1 MIRGIIFD
9 CYGVLVH
16 GSLDYLR
23 SLTSESDRQA
33 FNELSHAS
41 DRGYISR
48 ADYIL
53 GVGKLINRTSEDIE
67 HIIAR
72 QEVRSPE
79 MLEFVAS
86 LRADY
91 KIAMLS
97 NVGRGSIERLFG
109 EEELKNLFEVV
120 LLSSEVGL
128 TKPGVE
134 IYQLA
139 ASRLGLLPEECL
151 MVDDIAVNVEGAKAA
166 GMQGVQFKDI
176 QQCRQEVMVAVKG
189 VHA

>member
-1 MIRGIIFD
+1 VIKGIIFD

-23 SLTSESDRQA
+23 SLTSENDRQA

-48 ADYIL
+48 TDYIL
-53 GVGKLINRTSEDIE
+53 GVGKLINRMPKDIE
-67 HIIAR
+67 QVITR

-79 MLEFVAS
+79 MLEFVTS
-86 LRADY
+86 LRANY
-91 KIAMLS
+91 KTAMLS
-97 NVGRGSIERLFG
+97 NVGRGSVERLFG

-120 LLSSEVGL
+120 VLSSEVGV
-128 TKPGVE
+128 TKPGVA
-134 IYQLA
+134 IYQLT

-151 MVDDIAVNVEGAKAA
+151 MIDDIAVNVEGAKAA
-166 GMQGVQFKDI
+166 GMQAVQFKDI
-176 QQCRQEVMVAVKG
+176 QQCKQEVIVAVKG
-189 VHA
+189 VYA

>member
-23 SLTSESDRQA
+23 SLASQDDRQV
-33 FNELSHAS
+33 FNDLSHAS

-48 ADYIL
+48 AEYIES
-53 GVGKLINRTSEDIE
+53 VGKLINHTPQEINDIV
-67 HIIAR
+67 AR

-86 LRADY
+86 LRVHY

-97 NVGRGSIERLFG
+97 NVGRGAIERLFN
-109 EEELKNLFEVV
+109 EEELESLFEVV

-139 ASRLGLLPEECL
+139 ASRLGLAPEECL

-176 QQCRQEVMVAVKG
+176 QQCKQEIDVATKEVY
-189 VHA
+189 A

>member
-1 MIRGIIFD
+1 MIKGIIFD

-23 SLTSESDRQA
+23 SLTSENDRQA

-48 ADYIL
+48 TDYIL
-53 GVGKLINRTSEDIE
+53 GVGKLINRMPKDIE
-67 HIIAR
+67 QVITR

-79 MLEFVAS
+79 MLEFVTS
-86 LRADY
+86 LRANY
-91 KIAMLS
+91 KTAMLS
-97 NVGRGSIERLFG
+97 NVGRGSVERLFG

-120 LLSSEVGL
+120 VLSSEVGV
-128 TKPGVE
+128 TKPGVA
-134 IYQLA
+134 IYQLT

-151 MVDDIAVNVEGAKAA
+151 MIDDIAVNVEGAKAA
-166 GMQGVQFKDI
+166 GMQAVQFKDI
-176 QQCRQEVMVAVKG
+176 QQCKQEVIVAVKG
-189 VHA
+189 VYA

>member
-1 MIRGIIFD
+1 VIKGIIFD

-23 SLTSESDRQA
+23 SLTSENDRQA

-48 ADYIL
+48 TDYIL
-53 GVGKLINRTSEDIE
+53 GVGKLINRMPKDIE
-67 HIIAR
+67 QVITR

-79 MLEFVAS
+79 MLEFVTS
-86 LRADY
+86 LRANY
-91 KIAMLS
+91 KTAMLS
-97 NVGRGSIERLFG
+97 NVGRGSVERLFG

-120 LLSSEVGL
+120 VLSSEVGV
-128 TKPGVE
+128 TKPGVA
-134 IYQLA
+134 IYQLT

-151 MVDDIAVNVEGAKAA
+151 MIDDIAVNVEGAKAA
-166 GMQGVQFKDI
+166 GMQAVQFKDI
-176 QQCRQEVMVAVKG
+176 QQCKQEVMVTVKE
-189 VHA
+189 VYA

>member
-1 MIRGIIFD
+1 MIKGIIFD

-23 SLTSESDRQA
+23 SLTSEDDRQT
-33 FNELSHAS
+33 FNDLSHAS

-48 ADYIL
+48 ADYLKGIGTLL
-53 GVGKLINRTSEDIE
+53 GRTPEEIE
-67 HIIAR
+67 EIIVR

-86 LRADY
+86 LRANY
-91 KIAMLS
+91 KTAMLS
-97 NVGRGSIERLFG
+97 NVGRGAIGRLFT
-109 EEELKNLFEVV
+109 EEELESLFEVV

-139 ASRLGLLPEECL
+139 ASRLGLMPEECL
-151 MVDDIAVNVEGAKAA
+151 MIDDIAVNVEGAKAA
-166 GMQGVQFKDI
+166 GMQGVQFKNM
-176 QQCRQEVMVAVKG
+176 QQCKQEITAAVEG